1 MDNLK
6 NKSKLSTG
14 SPFFHHKDL
23 NKYTVEYWYLHFI
36 GDEDMG
42 YDIGWE
48 DVEAEDEETA
58 IKIAKSKAPRG
69 AKDFIIVKR

>member
-1 MDNLK
+1 M
-6 NKSKLSTG
+6 
-14 SPFFHHKDL
+14 
-23 NKYTVEYWYLHFI
+23 NKYTVEYWYLHYI

-42 YDIGWE
+42 YDFGQVE
-48 DVEAEDEETA
+48 VEAEDEPTA